1 MNPHPVTVLIV
12 EDDDAVR
19 TVLARIMETEG
30 YRAYTAAD
38 GAEALRLLAKPVPV
52 DLVVTDVSMPRI
64 DGRELGAE
72 LARLYPQMP
81 VLFITGYAV
90 QAGDTTLS
98 GPLLLKP
105 FRPTALI
112 ARVRDLLSQRSM
124 GNGDGVN

>member
-1 MNPHPVTVLIV
+1 
-12 EDDDAVR
+12 VR
-19 TVLARIMETEG
+19 TVLARIIETEG

-38 GAEALRLLAKPVPV
+38 GAEALRLLAKPSPV
-52 DLVVTDVSMPRI
+52 DLVVTDVSMPRV

-72 LARLYPQMP
+72 LAKLYPEIP

-90 QAGDTTLS
+90 EAGDSTLS

-112 ARVRDLLSQRSM
+112 ARVRDLLSQRDP
-124 GNGDGVN
+124 GDRVPAVEEHGRIS